1 MHDFRHRP
9 ATLLSKQY
17 ADDPDTRIL
26 RRVSTLDKFPLAPRG
41 DGPIRTVAIVDTE
54 TTGIDPL
61 TDEVIDIAVVVLEVD
76 MAGEIVG
83 IASAGQALRDP
94 GMPIPEHIS
103 RLTGIT
109 DNDVRGKMIDLD
121 RLERRLAVA
130 DIRIAH
136 NARFDI
142 AFLESL
148 LPGLAGAAWACSATD
163 FDWVA
168 AGFDGYKL
176 GHLLMQIGRFNGAH
190 RAMSDVV
197 SLVHLL
203 AHRLPHGQTVL
214 GALLANAQKPSIRF
228 EATGAPFDS
237 RSLLKARGYRWDARQ
252 RVWWSEIDEHECAA
266 EERWFRTHIASTGPV
281 PRMLPL
287 TWHERHR

>member
-1 MHDFRHRP
+1 MHENRHP
-9 ATLLSKQY
+9 AVTALMSGH
-17 ADDPDTRIL
+17 AEDPDIRIL
-26 RRVSTLDKFPLAPRG
+26 RRVSTLDAFPFALRG
-41 DGPIRTVAIVDTE
+41 GGPIRTVAVVDTE

-61 TDEVIDIAVVVLEVD
+61 IDEVIDIAVVVLEVD
-76 MAGEIVG
+76 TAGEIVG

-109 DNDVRGKMIDLD
+109 DDIVRGKTIDLD
-121 RLERRLAVA
+121 RLERRLAATDV
-130 DIRIAH
+130 RVAH

-148 LPGLAGAAWACSATD
+148 LPGLARASWACSASD

-168 AGFDGYKL
+168 AGFDGHKL
-176 GHLLMQIGRFNGAH
+176 GHLLMQLGFFNGAH
-190 RAMSDVV
+190 RAMSDVI
-197 SLVHLL
+197 SLIHLL

-214 GALLANAQKPSIRF
+214 GDLLANAQRASIRF
-228 EATGAPFDS
+228 EATGAPFDR

-252 RVWWSEIDEHECAA
+252 RVWWTEIDEDECAA
-266 EERWFRTHIASTGPV
+266 EERWFRTHIASIGPV
-281 PRMLPL
+281 PRMVPL